1 MKKNFK
7 KALAL
12 FVLTITVISIAGV
25 FVSHFEQ
32 TKEAVQVVSERV
44 LVPGG
49 QSVGIQMDVKGVLV
63 VGLEEIETET
73 SVVSPGFDAGVQI
86 GDIILSVNEQNVYY
100 AKDVADAVNKSM
112 SEGATFPLK
121 LKILRKEEGHTLK
134 VTPVKDNSTGEYKIG
149 I

>member
-12 FVLTITVISIAGV
+12 FVLSITVISIAGV

-63 VGLEEIETET
+63 VGLE
-73 SVVSPGFDAGVQI
+73 
-86 GDIILSVNEQNVYY
+86 
-100 AKDVADAVNKSM
+100 
-112 SEGATFPLK
+112 
-121 LKILRKEEGHTLK
+121 
-134 VTPVKDNSTGEYKIG
+134 
-149 I
+149 

>member
-7 KALAL
+7 KALAV
-12 FVLTITVISIAGV
+12 FVLTIAVISTAGIII
-25 FVSHFEQ
+25 SHFEQ

-73 SVVSPGFDAGVQI
+73 DIVSPGYAAGVQI
-86 GDIILSVNEQNVYY
+86 GDIILSVNDQKVYY
-100 AKDVADAVNKSM
+100 AEDV
-112 SEGATFPLK
+112 T
-121 LKILRKEEGHTLK
+121 
-134 VTPVKDNSTGEYKIG
+134 
-149 I
+149 